1 MNLSA
6 PETRPLRP
14 DLLIFGG
21 GIAGLWSLLRARQA
35 GYSVLL
41 AESRALGGVQSIAA
55 QGIIHGGTKYALG
68 GRLSEAA
75 RAVGAMPGRWRACL
89 EGRGELD
96 LRAVRLNAAHQ
107 YLWSPPSVSA
117 RLAGFFGSRMMRG
130 RVTPVAA
137 AERPPPLDRA
147 DFRGGLYRLDEPVLD
162 TASLLGELARQAGE
176 ACFGYDPDEL
186 VVDGARLCLGG
197 RWIEPRRIL
206 LAAGAGNADLAGRLG
221 LAGPPMQRRPLQM
234 VMVRGPLPALYLH
247 VLEASANPRLTIT
260 SHALDGPERV
270 WYLGGNLAEKGVK
283 RSPAEQIA
291 AARRELTALMPWL
304 EQSGL
309 RWATLAI
316 DRAEAA
322 TPDGRRP
329 DDVFL
334 HRQGRVWVTW
344 PTKLA
349 LAPRLADQVLEA
361 LAEIPP
367 SGDTV
372 ALSTGSAPPPARLPW
387 EHCEWS

>member
-6 PETRPLRP
+6 PDDHPLRP

-41 AESRALGGVQSIAA
+41 AESRAVGGVQSIAS

-96 LRAVRLNAAHQ
+96 LRAVRLNATHQ

-130 RVTPVAA
+130 RVEPVAA
-137 AERPPPLDRA
+137 GARPPPLDCA
-147 DFRGGLYRLDEPVLD
+147 EFRGGRYRLDAPVLD
-162 TASLLGELARQAGE
+162 TASLLGGLARQAGA
-176 ACFGYDPDEL
+176 ACIGYDPEEL
-186 VVDGARLCLGG
+186 AVSGERLCLAG

-206 LAAGAGNADLAGRLG
+206 LTAGAGNPQLVARLG
-221 LAGPPMQRRPLQM
+221 LTGPPMQRRPLQM
-234 VMVRGPLPALYLH
+234 VMVRGRLPALFLH

-270 WYLGGNLAEKGVK
+270 WYLGGNLAEKGVT

-291 AARRELTALMPWL
+291 AAQRELATLMPWL
-304 EQSGL
+304 DQTGL

-334 HRQGRVWVTW
+334 QRQGRVLVAW

-361 LAEIPP
+361 LAEMAP

-372 ALSTGSAPPPARLPW
+372 ALSSGPAPARARLPW
-387 EHCEWS
+387 EHCTWS